1 VARCPRSPSLPP
13 LLRPADP
20 VRLTQPGCPF
30 ARVRGAKARGPHAMR
45 NGGLQQRPLT
55 RPQIEHD
62 HHGGRCPSSAPSSST
77 RRSRARHHSPEL
89 RRYSSTTEPIT
100 MASPLPNPRITEEE
114 DCLLR
119 FLTSMELAVL
129 VEVEVAAV
137 TTSSTVAAAISSAPV
152 AASSIARVISSPSCS
167 LLPLLTTCQHVGAVS
182 RRGRREYADL
192 HTRRGERG

>member
-77 RRSRARHHSPEL
+77 RRSRARHHSSEL
-89 RRYSSTTEPIT
+89 CRYSSIT
-100 MASPLPNPRITEEE
+100 MTSPLSNPRITEEE

-119 FLTSMELAVL
+119 FLASMELAVR

-137 TTSSTVAAAISSAPV
+137 TTSSIVAAAISSAPV

-182 RRGRREYADL
+182 RRGMRESTLIYAL
-192 HTRRGERG
+192 EEGERG